1 MEVKIQ
7 TRKRKRRQYLQ
18 LWCTEPPVLTVSEME
33 GIKVAIG
40 ER

>member
-7 TRKRKRRQYLQ
+7 TRKWKCRQRLQ
-18 LWCTEPPVLTVSEME
+18 LWCTELDVLTVSKME
-33 GIKVAIG
+33 GIKVVIG